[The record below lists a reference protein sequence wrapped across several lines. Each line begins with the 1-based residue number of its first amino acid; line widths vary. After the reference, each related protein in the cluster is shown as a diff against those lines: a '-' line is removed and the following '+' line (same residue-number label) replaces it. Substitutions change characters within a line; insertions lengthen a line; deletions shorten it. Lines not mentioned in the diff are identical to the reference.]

1 MFGFIF
7 FFLFLIVFL
16 IIAIGGTIIRGIFNL
31 LFGRR
36 MPFGHQTTQGPH
48 GPSQT
53 HSHRSNTNSKSQSA
67 SSKKRE
73 KIFDDSEGEYV
84 DFEELDE

>member
-1 MFGFIF
+1 MFSFIF
-7 FFLFLIVFL
+7 FFLFLVVFL
-16 IIAIGGTIIRGIFNL
+16 IIAIGGSIIRGVLNL

-36 MPFGHQTTQGPH
+36 APYQHTAQGTH
-48 GPSQT
+48 GQSQT
-53 HSHRSNTNSKSQSA
+53 NSHRGSASGSVQQS

-84 DFEELDE
+84 DFEEIRD

>member
-1 MFGFIF
+1 MFSFIF
-7 FFLFLIVFL
+7 FFLFLVVFL
-16 IIAIGGTIIRGIFNL
+16 IIAIGGSIIRGILSL

-36 MPFGHQTTQGPH
+36 APYQHTTQGAH
-48 GPSQT
+48 GQSQT
-53 HSHRSNTNSKSQSA
+53 NSHRGSTAGSAQQS

-84 DFEELDE
+84 DFEEIQD